1 MKRYFSYNRTSDEV
15 FNSLVD
21 STLDLARQSYEGRK
35 SADYLEQNNK
45 LLNAMGQKIVEG
57 TRFEADYAT
66 EGLSIFN
73 RPMVKTNGMVRD
85 NFNMVISQVVTAIV
99 PEVINE
105 TFASYIAE
113 VHHVGYGDSAVFKLE
128 SNDLF
133 KVNSKAEGVRKG
145 VDQPMYNEEITV
157 NARPCEI
164 STHID
169 WYPFA
174 SGVMDFGNYA
184 LKIGRSFAAYVFLKA
199 IKGMTQASTEF
210 GDAYSTNGVTPEL
223 FGTLRER
230 VQAANGG
237 MNVIAVGTATAL
249 SNLTLDGNFQ
259 TEVGEEMNKV
269 GYLSQ
274 YLGVPVIALKNVLV
288 PGTTNSTATLALDD
302 KKIYLIPV
310 AGDRPVKIV
319 VEGNEVAVTC
329 NPEECSDSRYGI
341 TVTVRLGISSVCGS
355 KYGVVNL

>member
-21 STLDLARQSYEGRK
+21 STLDLARQTYEGRK
-35 SADYLEQNNK
+35 SADYAEKNNT
-45 LLNAMGQKIVEG
+45 LLNSIGQKVTEG
-57 TRFEADYAT
+57 TRYEADFAND
-66 EGLSIFN
+66 GLAIFN
-73 RPMVKTNGMVRD
+73 RPMVKTNTMIRD
-85 NFNMVISQVVTAIV
+85 NFNAVLSQVVTAIV
-99 PEVINE
+99 PEVVNE
-105 TFASYIAE
+105 TFADYIAE
-113 VHHVGYGDSAVFKLE
+113 IHHVGFGETATFRIE

-145 VDQPMYNEEITV
+145 VDQPMYNDEITV
-157 NARPCEI
+157 NARPCTI
-164 STHID
+164 DTHID

-199 IKGMTQASTEF
+199 IKGMTQATAEF

-249 SNLTLDGNFQ
+249 SNLTLEGNFQ
-259 TEVGEEMNKV
+259 VEIGEEMNKV
-269 GYLSQ
+269 GYLNQ
-274 YLGVPVIALKNVLV
+274 YLGVPVIGLKNVLI

-302 KKIYLIPV
+302 KKIYLVPV

-319 VEGNEVAVTC
+319 IEGNEVAVTC
-329 NPEECSDSRYGI
+329 NPEDCSDSRYGI
-341 TVTVRLGISSVCGS
+341 TVAVRLGVSAVCGA
-355 KYGVVNL
+355 KYGIINL